1 MSEPRVDVDGYA
13 LWCVVCD
20 KAVRKSDSL
29 GFRTDLNRGIVVGR
43 RVWHL
48 RAKDCKP

>member
-1 MSEPRVDVDGYA
+1 MKVRVDVDGYE
-13 LWCVVCD
+13 LVCANC
-20 KAVRKSDSL
+20 KKVARKTDAL

-48 RAKDCKP
+48 RMEDCKP